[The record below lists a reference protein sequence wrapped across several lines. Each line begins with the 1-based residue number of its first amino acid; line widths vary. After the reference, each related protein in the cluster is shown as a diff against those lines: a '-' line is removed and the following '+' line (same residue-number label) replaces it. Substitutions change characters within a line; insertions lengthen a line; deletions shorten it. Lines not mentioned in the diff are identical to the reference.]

1 MNTDNQINELKLLL
15 IDSLN
20 ETYHKDTHLY
30 DNGLCE
36 RSKVFRI
43 GLILSQKIMSNE
55 LYSDYSVDS
64 EYNKRGSLDKII
76 TGKKAQ
82 YPDLMLHKR
91 GDNPDEN
98 LLVAEFK
105 VSSTDLTENDFK
117 NDVKKLEYLTCD
129 NEYNYKLGAHV
140 FLCPSGYIIKWYQ
153 SGKPESGFNIFF
165 DTEKSKLEESDPKV
179 LNNKFLKE
187 YEKKKSNQ

>member
-1 MNTDNQINELKLLL
+1 MKNDSQINELKLLL
-15 IDSLN
+15 INSLN

-43 GLILSQKIMSNE
+43 GLILSRKIENNE
-55 LYSDYSVDS
+55 AYRCCSVDC
-64 EYNKRGSLDKII
+64 EYNKRGDHPKTISNKNP
-76 TGKKAQ
+76 Q
-82 YPDLMLHKR
+82 SPDLMLHRR
-91 GDNPDEN
+91 GDFPENN
-98 LLVAEFK
+98 LLVVEFK
-105 VSSTDLTENDFK
+105 VSSTDLTENCFE
-117 NDVKKLEYLTCD
+117 NDVKKLKHLTKN

-153 SGKPESGFNIFF
+153 SGNPKPGLYIYSITLKKE
-165 DTEKSKLEESDPKV
+165 LEESDPKV